1 MFPRFDP
8 NGRLFAPIIPSILEN
23 GMHVDGMVEIKPGDA
38 EYAEKFAQAVS
49 IRDSSPDIDA
59 EWPWSGS

>member
-1 MFPRFDP
+1 
-8 NGRLFAPIIPSILEN
+8 
-23 GMHVDGMVEIKPGDA
+23 MHSPGKGVIEDRQPAIDFVGLDGDRRGDA